1 MCKSANAHG
10 SGARALSLVQF
21 ALQARSCLQHDLR
34 LCSRRQQMGP
44 DQHAQQIKQL
54 PAALAA
60 RLRAPLVIN
69 SLAQAVEELAAN
81 SVDAQA
87 TVVRVQIDLSS
98 LSLSV
103 KDDGHGVDQ
112 DSLTSIAVRHATS
125 KLQDLNQ
132 LSSGVTTLGFK
143 GEAMASMADMSLL
156 QIMSKAKGSFE
167 THMKLLKGGKV
178 IKQGLANEQRQK
190 TGTTVCLKDFMFN
203 QPVKR
208 RQYLQSG

>member
-1 MCKSANAHG
+1 
-10 SGARALSLVQF
+10 
-21 ALQARSCLQHDLR
+21 
-34 LCSRRQQMGP
+34 MGP
-44 DQHAQQIKQL
+44 EKRAQQIKQL

-60 RLRAPLVIN
+60 KLRAPLIIN

-98 LSLSV
+98 LSLTV
-103 KDDGHGVDQ
+103 EDDGHGIDQ
-112 DSLTSIAVRHATS
+112 ASFNSLAVRHATS
-125 KLQDLNQ
+125 KLQDLKK

-156 QIMSKAKGSFE
+156 QIISKAQGSLE
-167 THMKLLKGGKV
+167 THMKLLKGCKV

>member
-1 MCKSANAHG
+1 MSV
-10 SGARALSLVQF
+10 RLSY
-21 ALQARSCLQHDLR
+21 STGLQHELR
-34 LCSRRQQMGP
+34 FCLWCQQMGP
-44 DQHAQQIKQL
+44 DKRAQQIKQL

-60 RLRAPLVIN
+60 KLRAPLVIGGF
-69 SLAQAVEELAAN
+69 AQAVEELAAN

-103 KDDGHGVDQ
+103 EDDGHGVDQ
-112 DSLTSIAVRHATS
+112 ASFGSLAVRHATS
-125 KLQDLNQ
+125 KLHDLKK

-156 QIMSKAKGSFE
+156 QIISKAKGSFE
-167 THMKLLKGGKV
+167 THMKLLKAGKV
-178 IKQGLANEQRQK
+178 VKQGLANEQRQK

>member
-1 MCKSANAHG
+1 
-10 SGARALSLVQF
+10 
-21 ALQARSCLQHDLR
+21 
-34 LCSRRQQMGP
+34 MGP
-44 DQHAQQIKQL
+44 EKRTQQIKQL

-60 RLRAPLVIN
+60 KLRAPLIVN

-98 LSLSV
+98 PSLTV
-103 KDDGHGVDQ
+103 EDDGHGIDQ
-112 DSLTSIAVRHATS
+112 ASFNSLAVRHATS
-125 KLQDLNQ
+125 KLQDLKK

-156 QIMSKAKGSFE
+156 QIMSKAQGSFE

-190 TGTTVCLKDFMFN
+190 TGTTVCLKAFMFN